1 MKKKKNNNK
10 YERAILIVNKIQ
22 DIRSKNNK
30 NWMDLLKIA
39 FKKDPK
45 VAAQILSRITSSDK
59 KISKLTEALHKQNK

>member
-1 MKKKKNNNK
+1 MKKNYKSSIK
-10 YERAILIVNKIQ
+10 IINKISSK
-22 DIRSKNNK
+22 RKKNNK

>member
-1 MKKKKNNNK
+1 MKKNYKSSIK
-10 YERAILIVNKIQ
+10 IINKISS
-22 DIRSKNNK
+22 IRSKNNK